1 MISSISPSQH
11 AKTFTKLAFG
21 ATPMCGVPVLSP
33 APVPA
38 AIPAT
43 CVPWVPLSI
52 DSPGRQGEQITASWT
67 AS

>member
-1 MISSISPSQH
+1 
-11 AKTFTKLAFG
+11 
-21 ATPMCGVPVLSP
+21 MCGVPVLSP

-52 DSPGRQGEQITASWT
+52 DSPGRQGEQITVSWT

>member
-1 MISSISPSQH
+1 MLGITTSWFSIVHSTPLMMSSISPSQH
-11 AKTFTKLAFG
+11 AKTFTKFAFG

-43 CVPWVPLSI
+43 
-52 DSPGRQGEQITASWT
+52 
-67 AS
+67 

>member
-1 MISSISPSQH
+1 MMSSMSPSQH
-11 AKTFTKLAFG
+11 AKTFTKFAFG

-43 CVPWVPLSI
+43 
-52 DSPGRQGEQITASWT
+52 
-67 AS
+67 